1 MKKQFLIIG
10 IMFII
15 GKAVFGQSGSGTALD
30 PYIITTPAEFD
41 NIRNLG
47 LGDKY
52 YQLGNNIDF
61 SEFGAFTKLVLGWT
75 AKAFH
80 LNGMGYTISNMTIA
94 ISPSTDDDA
103 WGMFEVSGNNSSFEV
118 RNINFNES

>member
-30 PYIITTPAEFD
+30 TYIITTPAEFD

-47 LGDKY
+47 LETLQDY
-52 YQLGNNIDF
+52 L
-61 SEFGAFTKLVLGWT
+61 L
-75 AKAFH
+75 
-80 LNGMGYTISNMTIA
+80 
-94 ISPSTDDDA
+94 
-103 WGMFEVSGNNSSFEV
+103 
-118 RNINFNES
+118 